1 MSSRVVARFALTV
14 LAVLAAAPA
23 AAQEAI
29 RVGFVTILT
38 GPLAAPGKEMENG
51 IELFLQQQKNTLAGR
66 RVELTVVDSGGQ
78 PAGTLARARELVEQ
92 RKVHVII
99 GPLAAF
105 EAYALAPYVNAQRI
119 PTISPSAAA
128 DDLTQRKATQFFVR
142 AASTSSQPTQPF
154 GTYAAKTLGYTKIAT
169 IADDFAFGHEVV
181 AGFHKAFE
189 DAGGQIVQKLWPP
202 LGAADQAP
210 YIGQLR
216 RDIDAVLIGFAG
228 VAALRFVKQFEDAGL
243 RGKIPVLA
251 NQTAVDEAL
260 LRNMGD
266 EALGIVSTMHYS
278 AALDTPANRAF
289 VGVYRKAFGT
299 DPGYYSVGAY
309 TAGLFLKQAL
319 EKVGGKVE
327 DTDAFLKA
335 LRGVTIAD
343 APGGP
348 IRLDKYGQPIH
359 NIYIRRVERRDG
371 RLQNTVIHTIENVS
385 QFWTSPEDEFLKQ
398 PPYSRAWPP
407 CKHC

>member
-1 MSSRVVARFALTV
+1 
-14 LAVLAAAPA
+14 
-23 AAQEAI
+23 
-29 RVGFVTILT
+29 
-38 GPLAAPGKEMENG
+38 
-51 IELFLQQQKNTLAGR
+51 
-66 RVELTVVDSGGQ
+66 
-78 PAGTLARARELVEQ
+78 
-92 RKVHVII
+92 
-99 GPLAAF
+99 
-105 EAYALAPYVNAQRI
+105 
-119 PTISPSAAA
+119 
-128 DDLTQRKATQFFVR
+128 
-142 AASTSSQPTQPF
+142 
-154 GTYAAKTLGYTKIAT
+154 
-169 IADDFAFGHEVV
+169 FAFGHEVV

-278 AALDTPANRAF
+278 AALDTPANRGF
-289 VGVYRKAFGT
+289 VGAYRKAFGT
-299 DPGYYSVGAY
+299 EPGYYSVGAY

-348 IRLDKYGQPIH
+348 IRLAEPVAVEYDVMVSVLEY
-359 NIYIRRVERRDG
+359 ERRRRHPILIFEKVAGYDIPIVTNVVASRRAPAFALG
-371 RLQNTVIHTIENVS
+371 VAENALAAEYARRIKEYVK
-385 QFWTSPEDEFLKQ
+385 PVVVL
-398 PPYSRAWPP
+398 
-407 CKHC
+407 